1 MSRYR
6 GPTYYGHPY
15 LDGRGVFLDGHP
27 LEHNKESGDADLAR
41 HDPPRVKRTH
51 PYAYDPFT
59 IWGDPFPSKQC
70 NGTVYT
76 DRLHQE
82 DPDKYAR
89 LALKHYQSGGSD
101 CDFARGLGVR
111 GASPNALR
119 PFDSYNCKGELIEA
133 FLRDWFDDQQMKL
146 LRVVEYC
153 DPHSGYETWRCDY
166 VTGTAKE
173 STAP

>member
-1 MSRYR
+1 MSRYQ

-27 LEHNKESGDADLAR
+27 LDSADKDLSR
-41 HDPPRVKRTH
+41 HAPPRTKSTH

-76 DRLHQE
+76 DRLDQE
-82 DPDKYAR
+82 DRAKYER
-89 LALKHYQSGGSD
+89 LVRKHYQREESNR
-101 CDFARGLGVR
+101 DFGRAGVR
-111 GASPNALR
+111 WQSPTELR
-119 PFDSYNCKGELIEA
+119 PFDSYHCKGELIEA
-133 FLRDWFDDQQMKL
+133 FLRDWFEDPQLKL

-166 VTGTAKE
+166 VSDKGHT
-173 STAP
+173 P